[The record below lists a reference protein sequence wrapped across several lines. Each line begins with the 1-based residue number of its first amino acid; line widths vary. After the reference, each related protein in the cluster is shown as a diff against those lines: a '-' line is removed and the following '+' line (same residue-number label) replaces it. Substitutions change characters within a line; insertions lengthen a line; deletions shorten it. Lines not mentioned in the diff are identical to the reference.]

1 MSDEKF
7 YGVIADELEH
17 KKTDRILWTRALG
30 ESGGDPDKTS
40 ALYIRLRLA
49 DLKKKAALEAP
60 TLTLEPAAA
69 AATAASAPAAPAL
82 SLSDP
87 PPSSAVMR
95 LRAELAE
102 TLKDSG
108 KSSFYSLLQL
118 TPLATDAEVTAAI
131 TRYEARIA
139 AEEVAATP
147 EFKYAKD
154 SLGNARSREAYDR
167 RLLAS
172 ATADA
177 GPVSRPGGRRNA
189 EPVVMESDSL
199 LLHMWESRKATVMV
213 GAFALCIVGYMLLGF
228 YKEREAS
235 TARKKEIEAQVL
247 QAQKAAENDAIRAE
261 AERALANGAVT
272 HVGTAIDRSSQMGN
286 RALELQRDAENRRRI
301 ESEHQAIANAQRLEM
316 QREAQERQLAMQ
328 EQRTRESKRQMDD
341 RRAEREKRYWAC
353 MNTALDRSSETTAN
367 ARCASY
373 RY

>member
-30 ESGGDPDKTS
+30 ESGGDADKTS

-49 DLKKKAALEAP
+49 DLKKKAALDAP
-60 TLTLEPAAA
+60 TLALEPAAA
-69 AATAASAPAAPAL
+69 APNPAPASAPI
-82 SLSDP
+82 DP
-87 PPSSAVMR
+87 PPSSAVLR

-118 TPLATDAEVTAAI
+118 TPLAADAEVAAAI
-131 TRYEARIA
+131 ARYEARIA
-139 AEEVAATP
+139 AEGVAATP

-172 ATADA
+172 TTADA
-177 GPVSRPGGRRNA
+177 GPASRPGGRRSA
-189 EPVVMESDSL
+189 EPVVMETDSL

-213 GAFALCIVGYMLLGF
+213 GAIALCIVGYMLLGF

-235 TARKKEIEAQVL
+235 LARKKEIEAQVL
-247 QAQKAAENDAIRAE
+247 QAQKTAENDAIRAE
-261 AERALANGAVT
+261 AERALANGAIA
-272 HVGTAIDRSSQMGN
+272 HTATVIDRSSQIGN
-286 RALELQRDAENRRRI
+286 RALDIQLDAENRRRI
-301 ESEHQAIANAQRLEM
+301 ESEQRAIANTQRLEM
-316 QREAQERQLAMQ
+316 QREAQDRQLAMQ
-328 EQRTRESKRQMDD
+328 EQRTREAKRQMDD

-353 MNTALDRSSETTAN
+353 MNTALDRNSETTAN
-367 ARCASY
+367 SRCAGY
-373 RY
+373 R